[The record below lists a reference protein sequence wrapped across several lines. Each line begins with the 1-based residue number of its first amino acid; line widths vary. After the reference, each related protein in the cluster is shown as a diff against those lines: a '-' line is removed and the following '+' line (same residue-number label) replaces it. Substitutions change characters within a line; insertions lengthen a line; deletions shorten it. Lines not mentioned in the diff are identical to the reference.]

1 MTEKLIVD
9 CPNCTGED
17 AGLRVPRTEGEHRS
31 TCLICTLEFDV
42 VVAADLERV
51 TSVRAVDG

>member
-1 MTEKLIVD
+1 MSGTLRVD

-17 AGLRVPRTEGEHRS
+17 GRLRVPRRKGEHRA
-31 TCLICTLEFDV
+31 TCLVCTLDFDV

-51 TSVRAVDG
+51 TEVAQVSA